1 MSEYI
6 ERPAIIGLKVNLRPD
21 QVAAF
26 AAWQAK
32 FHDEIVGQEGF
43 VSIEFIAPNKLNK
56 TWLVVQRFNDPQQS
70 NHWQAST
77 TYQEMIQELK
87 ALISP
92 NGVSELSADEAGGN
106 NGVTQLIIA
115 EVFPDKEGEY
125 RKWMAK
131 IHSFEAK
138 FPGFRGASIQSP
150 KESKSKFW
158 ITLLQFDT
166 MKNLDNWL
174 NSPIRQELLNE
185 SRPLI
190 SFMET
195 HRVISPYAGWFAS
208 IAKLGAL
215 PALWKQTMIILL
227 VLYPIVM
234 LELKYLN
241 PLLAGL
247 DISLST
253 FIGNAI
259 SVSLISFP
267 AMPIAIYFL
276 AWWLSPTLQNSKLN
290 IIGAGIVILL
300 YLIEIILFWK
310 LF

>member
-6 ERPAIIGLKVNLRPD
+6 ETPDIISLTINIKPE
-21 QVAAF
+21 QVADF

-32 FHDEIVGQEGF
+32 FHDEIVGKEGF
-43 VSIEFIAPNKLNK
+43 VSIEFIAPNKLNN
-56 TWLVVQRFNDPQQS
+56 TWLVVQRFINAKQC
-70 NHWQAST
+70 NKWQISI
-77 TYQEMIQELK
+77 TYQELIQELK
-87 ALISP
+87 ALASP
-92 NGVSELSADEAGGN
+92 NSIKELSADEAGID

-115 EVFPDKEGEY
+115 EVLPDKESEY
-125 RKWMAK
+125 RKWIAK

-174 NSPIRQELLNE
+174 NSSTRQELLNE

-215 PALWKQTMIILL
+215 PALWKQTMVILL

-234 LELKYLN
+234 LEIRYLN
-241 PLLAGL
+241 PFLTGL
-247 DISLST
+247 NISLST

-276 AWWLSPTLQNSKLN
+276 AWWLSPTLRNSKLN
-290 IIGAGIVILL
+290 LIGVGIVIFL
-300 YLIEIILFWK
+300 YLVEIALFWK
-310 LF
+310 FM